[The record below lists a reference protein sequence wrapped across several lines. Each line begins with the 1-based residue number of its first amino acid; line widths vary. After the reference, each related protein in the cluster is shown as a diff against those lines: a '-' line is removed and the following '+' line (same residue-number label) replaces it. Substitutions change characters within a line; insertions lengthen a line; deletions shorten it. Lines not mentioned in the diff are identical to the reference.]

1 MCANLY
7 LILVFGT
14 FIHLHLKTPRGRFDY
29 FKEEKKTVGAK
40 NRGDSFDL
48 KTTIKRQFGL
58 ANLKLEGTEKKVCTH
73 GEVVN

>member
-1 MCANLY
+1 M
-7 LILVFGT
+7 IT
-14 FIHLHLKTPRGRFDY
+14 SK
-29 FKEEKKTVGAK
+29 KKKKTVGAK
-40 NRGDSFDL
+40 NRGYSFDL